1 MYLYFEKEDCMAN
14 ATTMVHVRVN
24 GKIKAQATKALAAMG
39 LSVSDAVRVL
49 LTRVAADKQL
59 PFEIKVPNAET
70 RAAMREARS
79 IGKPRYASADALI
92 RELDKD
98 SRR

>member
-1 MYLYFEKEDCMAN
+1 MAET
-14 ATTMVHVRVN
+14 TTMVHVRVN
-24 GKIKAQATKALAAMG
+24 EKIKAQATKALTAMG
-39 LSVSDAVRVL
+39 LSVSDAVRVF

-59 PFEIKVPNAET
+59 PFELKAPNAET
-70 RAAMREARS
+70 RAAMREARAM
-79 IGKPRYASADALI
+79 GKARYSGAEELI